1 MRMMKALKHVKQKQT
16 TALIVTSISQ
26 NLRKL
31 QVLVKIKKDH
41 LMLKRTRS
49 GRKQTQMKE
58 LQLKLAVMRQV
69 RTTMKRMMKNMGKRK
84 TMKMKTMM
92 RNKQINEAPQSCIF
106 LVTCFLY
113 KRREIIFH
121 KLIINIKL
129 LIINI
134 ITLHLLTSSLF

>member
-1 MRMMKALKHVKQKQT
+1 MLRTMRMMKALKHVKQKQT

-58 LQLKLAVMRQV
+58 L
-69 RTTMKRMMKNMGKRK
+69 
-84 TMKMKTMM
+84 
-92 RNKQINEAPQSCIF
+92 
-106 LVTCFLY
+106 
-113 KRREIIFH
+113 
-121 KLIINIKL
+121 
-129 LIINI
+129 
-134 ITLHLLTSSLF
+134 